1 MFPPRNILMPFLFA
15 FACSFLNDAPVCIS
29 NKSLTLH
36 QVHVSGIWNGKNS
49 SIQTGLLSIN
59 S

>member
-49 SIQTGLLSIN
+49 SI
-59 S
+59 